1 MARPFLWVTAIL
13 CHWSKAAA
21 DCRFAVRQ
29 CKFWPMRYSL
39 IVPIP
44 VQLASGVMLR

>member
-1 MARPFLWVTAIL
+1 MARPFLWAAAMF

-21 DCRFAVRQ
+21 DCRFAVLPSIL
-29 CKFWPMRYSL
+29 WPMCYRLYSQ
-39 IVPIP
+39 IP